1 MDTSS
6 PPFQPSLDI
15 PLVHP
20 NWFDADPAVDEEAEL
35 AQLEK
40 EQAAWVSEITSRDSD
55 LIPTGQDTDFN
66 EDGEE
71 DEESGPE
78 DDEEESDT
86 NEEED
91 DEEVEELEI
100 Q

>member
-1 MDTSS
+1 MD
-6 PPFQPSLDI
+6 PVYPSLDI
-15 PLVHP
+15 PISHP

-35 AQLEK
+35 TEIEK
-40 EQAAWVSEITSRDSD
+40 EHTAFLQEISTKDSD
-55 LIPTGQDTDFN
+55 LLPTGQDPDYDN
-66 EDGEE
+66 EE
-71 DEESGPE
+71 DEDGESGPE
-78 DDEEESDT
+78 DEDEESDT

>member
-1 MDTSS
+1 MSE
-6 PPFQPSLDI
+6 I
-15 PLVHP
+15 
-20 NWFDADPAVDEEAEL
+20 
-35 AQLEK
+35 EK
-40 EQAAWVSEITSRDSD
+40 EHSAWIADIASRDSD

-66 EDGEE
+66 DEGEE

-91 DEEVEELEI
+91 DEEVEELEGM